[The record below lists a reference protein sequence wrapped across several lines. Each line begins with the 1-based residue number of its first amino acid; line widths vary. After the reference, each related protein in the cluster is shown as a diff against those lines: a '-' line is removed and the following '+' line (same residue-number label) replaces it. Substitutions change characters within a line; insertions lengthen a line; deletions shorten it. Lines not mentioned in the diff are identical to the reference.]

1 MKPYTNAMPT
11 FKGQLNDRMVE
22 ALIGMMKNVDQFD
35 AKGNW
40 KNARR
45 RDRTRMCCG
54 AAGPGRRP

>member
-1 MKPYTNAMPT
+1 MPT

-40 KNARR
+40 KNAP
-45 RDRTRMCCG
+45 
-54 AAGPGRRP
+54 AP